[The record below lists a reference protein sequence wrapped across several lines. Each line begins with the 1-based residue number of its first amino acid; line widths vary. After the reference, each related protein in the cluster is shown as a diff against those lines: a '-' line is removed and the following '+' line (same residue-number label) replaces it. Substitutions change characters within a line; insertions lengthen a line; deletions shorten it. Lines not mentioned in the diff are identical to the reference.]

1 MRPLDVNLNKCFV
14 LWKGRNLNGIHFAMS
29 FLKGWQEQQQ
39 ASALKQNMDELV
51 KMAKG
56 KKVLI
61 IGGGD
66 TGVDCVGTSL
76 RHGAIDVTTFEILP
90 RPPDSRAEDNPWP
103 TWPKVFKL
111 DYGHEETI
119 HLMGKDPRVFQ
130 ISSKSF
136 IDDGNGN
143 VKGVNT
149 VQIEWRKDAVGRWT
163 LHELPGTEKVYE
175 CDLVLLAMGF
185 LGPEETLINQLNVK
199 KDARSNVETP
209 YGEYGT
215 SIPKV
220 YAAGDCRRGQSL
232 VVWAI
237 HEGRQAARQIDED
250 LMGYTSLAGPAGIVK
265 REKYLDSE
273 E

>member
-1 MRPLDVNLNKCFV
+1 
-14 LWKGRNLNGIHFAMS
+14 MS

-136 IDDGNGN
+136 IDDGCGN

-185 LGPEETLINQLNVK
+185 LGPEETLINQLNVR
-199 KDARSNVETP
+199 KDPRSNVETP

>member
-1 MRPLDVNLNKCFV
+1 
-14 LWKGRNLNGIHFAMS
+14 
-29 FLKGWQEQQQ
+29 
-39 ASALKQNMDELV
+39 
-51 KMAKG
+51 
-56 KKVLI
+56 
-61 IGGGD
+61 
-66 TGVDCVGTSL
+66 
-76 RHGAIDVTTFEILP
+76 
-90 RPPDSRAEDNPWP
+90 
-103 TWPKVFKL
+103 
-111 DYGHEETI
+111 
-119 HLMGKDPRVFQ
+119 MGKDPRVFQ

-185 LGPEETLINQLNVK
+185 LGPEETLINQLNVR
-199 KDARSNVETP
+199 KDPRSNVETP

>member
-1 MRPLDVNLNKCFV
+1 M
-14 LWKGRNLNGIHFAMS
+14 
-29 FLKGWQEQQQ
+29 
-39 ASALKQNMDELV
+39 
-51 KMAKG
+51 
-56 KKVLI
+56 
-61 IGGGD
+61 
-66 TGVDCVGTSL
+66 DCVGTSL
-76 RHGAIDVTTFEILP
+76 RQGAADVTTFEILP
-90 RPPDSRAEDNPWP
+90 RPPNSRAEDNPWP

-149 VQIEWRKDAVGRWT
+149 VQIEWRKDANGRFQ

-185 LGPEETLINQLNVK
+185 LGPEENLLNQLNVK
-199 KDARSNVETP
+199 KDPRSNVQTP
-209 YGEYGT
+209 MGEYGT

-265 REKYLDSE
+265 KEKYLDNE

>member
-1 MRPLDVNLNKCFV
+1 M
-14 LWKGRNLNGIHFAMS
+14 NGIHFAMS
-29 FLKGWQEQQQ
+29 FLKGWQEQQGANAQ
-39 ASALKQNMDELV
+39 SEKKNMDDLL

-76 RHGAIDVTTFEILP
+76 RQGAVDVTTFEILP
-90 RPPDSRAEDNPWP
+90 RPPNSRAEDNPWP

-111 DYGHEETI
+111 DYGHEETL
-119 HLMGKDPRVFQ
+119 HLLGKDPRVFQ

-136 IDDGNGN
+136 IDDGNRN

-149 VQIEWRKDAVGRWT
+149 VQIEWRRDANGRFQ

-175 CDLVLLAMGF
+175 SDLVLLAMGF
-185 LGPEETLINQLNVK
+185 LGPEENLLNQLNVK
-199 KDARSNVETP
+199 KDPRSNVHTP
-209 YGEYGT
+209 MGEYGT

-250 LMGYTSLAGPAGIVK
+250 LMGYTALAGPAGIAK
-265 REKYLDSE
+265 KEKYLENE